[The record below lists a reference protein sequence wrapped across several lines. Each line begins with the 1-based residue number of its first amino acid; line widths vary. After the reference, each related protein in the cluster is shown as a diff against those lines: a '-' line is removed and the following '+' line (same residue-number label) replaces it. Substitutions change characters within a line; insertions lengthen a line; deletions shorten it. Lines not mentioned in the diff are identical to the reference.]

1 MDRPKRT
8 GANLPGLFGAF
19 VASSTV
25 MGLLAAGMLMPIVGI
40 AGVSTKRVITAFD
53 ALPAQFTAN
62 PMAQQSR
69 ILAAD
74 GTLIATLYEENRV
87 VVPIEKVSSAMRKAQ
102 VAIEDDR
109 FYEHGAIDPKG
120 LVRAAVSTLQ
130 SDKQGAST
138 ITQQYVRQMLVATA
152 AQNGDKAAMEA
163 AVARSGIPGYVR
175 KLQEIKYAIS
185 MEQRLSKDEILQ
197 GYLNLVYYGAG
208 AYGVEA
214 AAQRYFGIAA
224 DKLNLPQAALIAGLA
239 QNPGT
244 ADPITNPDRA
254 LARRNDVLA
263 RMHQVGLISAKV
275 RGDAQRAPIKLSVTP
290 NKQSCPASADPYIC
304 EYVRKWL
311 LEQPSLGKTA
321 EERWKRLYY
330 GGLTI
335 KTSFDLDLTRQTRS
349 LLAKRVP
356 PANSRDRGAAS
367 ATVEPGTGRVLAIG
381 QNTEWALKQKPG
393 KTSLNWAVDQ
403 KYGGSSGFQIGSTA
417 KMYGVVTALEQGMR
431 AGSYLHAPPDATRY
445 SARKLGGDK
454 CGMVG
459 SYAPYNAE
467 GEEHGGTTLREATAL
482 SINTAFLELASRVG
496 VCKEKTTM
504 AKMGLVR
511 ADGQPYGTGGGPGQ
525 GLAATIL
532 GADNASPLT
541 LAASYATLAANGT
554 YCAPKPVDSVVA
566 FDGTALPVG
575 QNNCRPAVDPKIAYE
590 TTDILRSVMT
600 SGTGRNLGL
609 SGRQSAGKTGT
620 ADNGVETWF
629 AGYTPQRSTA
639 VWYGTPYDQRS
650 THAYGSTIAG
660 PLWTK
665 IMNRAHDGLPA
676 KRFEREEGSKSEAL
690 VKVPNVVGRSR
701 GSAERRLEREGFT
714 VDVAQERVASSDVD
728 AGRVATSS
736 PEGGQEL
743 DKGETVTLTLSSG
756 RPKE

>member
-1 MDRPKRT
+1 
-8 GANLPGLFGAF
+8 
-19 VASSTV
+19 
-25 MGLLAAGMLMPIVGI
+25 MGLLAAGMLMPVVGI
-40 AGVSTKRVITAFD
+40 AGVGTKQVVTAFD

-69 ILAAD
+69 ILASD

-87 VVPIEKVSSAMRKAQ
+87 VVPIEKIAPAMRQAQ

-109 FYEHGAIDPKG
+109 FYEHGGIDPRG
-120 LVRAAVSTLQ
+120 LARALVSTAQ
-130 SDKQGAST
+130 GDKQGAST

-152 AQNGDKAAMEA
+152 AQNEDKNAMEA

-175 KLQEIKYAIS
+175 KLQEMKYAIS
-185 MEQRLSKDEILQ
+185 MEQRLGKDQILQ

-214 AAQRYFGIAA
+214 AAQRYFGISAA
-224 DKLNLPQAALIAGLA
+224 KLSLPQAALIAGLA

-244 ADPITNPDRA
+244 ADPINNPDRA
-254 LARRNDVLA
+254 LARRNDVLK
-263 RMHQVGLISAKV
+263 RMHQLGLISSKT
-275 RGDAQRAPIKLSVTP
+275 RGEAQRTPIKLNVTP
-290 NKQSCPASADPYIC
+290 NKPSCPASADPYIC

-311 LEQPSLGKTA
+311 LEQPSLGKTV
-321 EERWKRLYY
+321 EERRKRLYY
-330 GGLTI
+330 GGLTV
-335 KTSFDLDLTRQTRS
+335 KTSFDLKLTNSTRK
-349 LLAKRVP
+349 LLAQRVP
-356 PANSRDRGAAS
+356 VGNSRDRGAA
-367 ATVEPGTGRVLAIG
+367 AAVVEPGTGRVLAIG
-381 QNTEWALKQKPG
+381 QNTEWALEQKPG

-417 KMYGVVTALEQGMR
+417 KMYGVVTALEEGMR
-431 AGSYLHAPPDATRY
+431 PSSYLFAPKDATRY
-445 SARKLGGDK
+445 SAKRLGGDK

-482 SINTAFLELASRVG
+482 SINTAFLELAAKVG
-496 VCKEKTTM
+496 VCKEKETM

-511 ADGQPYGTGGGPGQ
+511 ADGKPYGTGGGPGQ

-566 FDGTALPVG
+566 FDGTNLPVG
-575 QNNCRPAVDPKIAYE
+575 ENNCRQAIDPKIAYG
-590 TTDILRSVMT
+590 TTDILTSVMT
-600 SGTGRNLGL
+600 SGTGKALGL

-639 VWYGTPYDQRS
+639 VWYGTPYDQRP
-650 THAYGSTIAG
+650 THAYGATIAG

-676 KRFEREEGSKSEAL
+676 ERFTRGKGSTKTKSADL
-690 VKVPNVVGRSR
+690 VKVPNVVGRGR
-701 GSAERRLEREGFT
+701 GSAKRRLEREGFT
-714 VDVAQERVASSDVD
+714 VQVTEDRVSSPDVE
-728 AGRVATSS
+728 AGRVAQTS
-736 PEGGQEL
+736 PEGGQEAE
-743 DKGETVTLTLSSG
+743 KGATVTLTLSSG
-756 RPKE
+756 TDG